1 MSTHLVCYHTKMSTL
16 TLDEIL
22 ANFELSPDYQLIR
35 KKNNSKLRSKT
46 TGYIRP
52 DGYIHVQYKN
62 QKYYAHRLIYQ
73 IIHLMDSLPDK
84 IQIDHVDGNRRN
96 NHSDNLRLATNLQ
109 NQWNGK
115 IHSNNTSGYKGVTFD
130 KASKK
135 WKAAIRHG
143 NKLLNLGRF
152 NSPEDAHLAY
162 KNKAIELFG
171 AFARCE

>member
-1 MSTHLVCYHTKMSTL
+1 MSTL

-22 ANFELSPDYQLIR
+22 AIFELSPDYQLIR
-35 KKNNSKLRSKT
+35 KKNNPKLRSKT
-46 TGYIRP
+46 TGHVRP

-73 IIHLMDSLPDK
+73 IIHSLDSLPDK
-84 IQIDHVDGNRRN
+84 IQIDHIDGNRQN
-96 NHSDNLRLATNLQ
+96 NHFNNLRLATNLQ

-115 IHSNNTSGYKGVTFD
+115 IHRNNTSGYKGVTFD
-130 KASKK
+130 KEHRK
-135 WKAAIRHG
+135 WKAAIRHD

-152 NSPEDAHLAY
+152 NSPEEAHVAY

-171 AFARCE
+171 EFARY